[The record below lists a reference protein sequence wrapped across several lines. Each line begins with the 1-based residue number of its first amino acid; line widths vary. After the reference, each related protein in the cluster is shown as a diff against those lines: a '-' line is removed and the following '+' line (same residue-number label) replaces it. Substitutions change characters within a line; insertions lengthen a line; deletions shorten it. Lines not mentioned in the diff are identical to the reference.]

1 MTPNEK
7 EALRAHYRQRRAK
20 RSPMMRLLR
29 DAAVQKNIAR
39 GGPLAEADAL
49 LVYAPTR
56 GEITLQLICSYARQR
71 GIPVAYPRCEGDGVM
86 QFYLVESE
94 TELVP
99 GAYGIPA
106 PGEECPLFTPTE
118 RTVMLVP
125 ALTYDR
131 EGYRLGQGGGYYDR
145 YLATFRGVSLG
156 VCYEED
162 VADALPREAH
172 DLPVSFLVTDKTITR
187 VRK

>member
-39 GGPLAEADAL
+39 GGALAEADAL

-56 GEITLQLICSYARQR
+56 GEITLQLICT
-71 GIPVAYPRCEGDGVM
+71 YPRCEGDGVM

-145 YLATFRGVSLG
+145 YLATFRGISFG